1 MKPAVGGPGNY
12 TGSCLWEKSPRGG
25 GGGALT
31 LGVWVPTA
39 KLQPPFFQVFPRR
52 RRRRH
57 VVPIGKPTLL
67 AFDSLGA
74 DILDLVVFTLR
85 AEASWM
91 HIALT
96 LSISEQLS
104 KQMVG
109 E

>member
-1 MKPAVGGPGNY
+1 MPM
-12 TGSCLWEKSPRGG
+12 
-25 GGGALT
+25 
-31 LGVWVPTA
+31 
-39 KLQPPFFQVFPRR
+39 
-52 RRRRH
+52 
-57 VVPIGKPTLL
+57 GKPTLL

-74 DILDLVVFTLR
+74 DMLDLVVFTLR